1 MSIKIFFILL
11 VIMIFKVKSRH
22 MDINV
27 ALSKLEKDKVEF
39 IGKLGVDGQY
49 NVEGKVQIEI

>member
-1 MSIKIFFILL
+1 MSSKILYILL
-11 VIMIFKVKSRH
+11 VIMIFKVQSRY

-39 IGKLGVDGQY
+39 IGKLGVD
-49 NVEGKVQIEI
+49 K